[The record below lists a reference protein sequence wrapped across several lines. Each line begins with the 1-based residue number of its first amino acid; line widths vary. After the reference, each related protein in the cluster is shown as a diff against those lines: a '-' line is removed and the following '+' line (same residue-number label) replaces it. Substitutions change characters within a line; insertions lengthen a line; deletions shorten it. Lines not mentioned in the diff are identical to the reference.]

1 MLKIK
6 LNGIEVA
13 YDRRGSGTALVL
25 LHGYPLDHTI
35 WEQILPLLESDFDL
49 IVPDLRGFGESLVSP
64 TPYLLSDLAHDIAAL
79 LDQLGIKKAAIAGHS
94 MGGYV
99 ALAFATI
106 FPKLV
111 RGLGLVATQA
121 AADTPERKTG
131 RYELALRLESN
142 GVAEVA
148 DSMPRLLTTDSS
160 LQARLKNL
168 IQVQSPAAMAAN
180 LRAMADRQDS
190 SSFLPGFKFPVVV
203 VHGRSDQLIP
213 VERAS
218 DVMTAVKQ
226 GHLTIIDSAGH
237 MPMLET
243 PQKTAKA
250 LKKLK

>member
-1 MLKIK
+1 M
-6 LNGIEVA
+6 
-13 YDRRGSGTALVL
+13 
-25 LHGYPLDHTI
+25 
-35 WEQILPLLESDFDL
+35 
-49 IVPDLRGFGESLVSP
+49 
-64 TPYLLSDLAHDIAAL
+64 LSDLASDIAAL

-142 GVAEVA
+142 GVTEVA
-148 DSMPRLLTTDSS
+148 DSMPRLLTSDAS

-168 IQVQSPAAMAAN
+168 IQRQSPAGMSTN

-190 SSFLPGFKFPVVV
+190 SSFLSGFKFPVVII
-203 VHGRSDQLIP
+203 HGRADQLIP

-218 DVMTAVKQ
+218 EVMNGVKQ

-237 MPMLET
+237 MPMLEA
-243 PQKTAKA
+243 PQKTAEA
-250 LKKLK
+250 LKILK

>member
-35 WEQILPLLESDFDL
+35 WEQILPLLDSDFDL
-49 IVPDLRGFGESLVSP
+49 IVPDFRGFGESPVSP
-64 TPYLLSDLAHDIAAL
+64 TPYLLSDLARDIAAL

-243 PQKTAKA
+243 SQKTAEA